1 MLAQNGGERAETG
14 GNAGEQ
20 ARMQHGN
27 AGKSQ
32 RFSRNKHL
40 SGKGKIAARF
50 PRGRRREQEMGKA
63 VRRAVFAEA
72 AQVGVAPDVGIDDE
86 KRRFTQQRQGLDD
99 AAGGFQPF
107 FRFARVVDAQAVGAA
122 VAERV
127 GNHRAAIAEVDDHFA
142 ESGMRKAPQLP
153 ADKTVAA
160 DAQQRFGAVGGQ
172 RAHAFAA
179 SGGEDHGFHVDV
191 SASGNLYAY
200 CVCICCN
207 CAVKRGAALVS
218 TSASGAYCGRAA
230 ASSQA

>member
-1 MLAQNGGERAETG
+1 
-14 GNAGEQ
+14 
-20 ARMQHGN
+20 MQHGN
-27 AGKSQ
+27 AGKRQ
-32 RFSRNKHL
+32 RFARNQHVA
-40 SGKGKIAARF
+40 GEGKIAARF
-50 PRGRRREQEMGKA
+50 PRGRRHEQEMGKA
-63 VRRAVFAEA
+63 VRRAVFAET
-72 AQVGVAPDVGIDDE
+72 AQIGVAPDVGIDDE

-99 AAGGFQPF
+99 AAGGFQAF
-107 FRFARVVDAQAVGAA
+107 FRFARVVNAQAVGAA
-122 VAERV
+122 VAERG
-127 GNHRAAIAEVDDHFA
+127 GNHLATVAAVDDHFA
-142 ESGMRKAPQLP
+142 VSGAGEAAQLP
-153 ADKTVAA
+153 ADEAVAA

-218 TSASGAYCGRAA
+218 TAASGAYSRRAA